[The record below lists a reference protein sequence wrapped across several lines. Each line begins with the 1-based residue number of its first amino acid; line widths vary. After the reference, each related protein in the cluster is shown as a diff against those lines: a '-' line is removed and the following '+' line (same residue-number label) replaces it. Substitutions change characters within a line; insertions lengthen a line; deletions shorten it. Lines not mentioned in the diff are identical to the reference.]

1 MSATGTIRSLT
12 PPDILAMKGGKPI
25 VCLTAYTTPIA
36 KLMDDQCDLVL
47 VGDSVGVVVHGLP
60 STVGVTMEMMILHA
74 QAVRRGLTRPL
85 MVVDL
90 PFGAY
95 EAGPQQAFQNAA
107 RLMTEGQAGAVKL
120 EGGEWMADTIRFL
133 TQRGIPVMAHIGL
146 LPQAINTVGGYKVQG
161 RGDAAERVMADARAV
176 EEAGAFSVV
185 MEKVTASVAERA
197 TQALSIPTIGIG
209 ASPRCDGQILVTDDM
224 LGLFEDFKPKFVKR
238 YGDWA
243 VAGREAI
250 ASYATDVRARRFP
263 AEEHT
268 FADEIPSGSAGK
280 AKG

>member
-1 MSATGTIRSLT
+1 MSATGTMKSLT
-12 PPDILAMKGGKPI
+12 PPDIQAMKGGEPI

-36 KLMDDQCDLVL
+36 RLMDEHCELVL
-47 VGDSVGVVVHGLP
+47 VGDSLGVVVHGLP
-60 STVGVTMEMMILHA
+60 STVGVTMDMMLMHA
-74 QAVRRGLTRPL
+74 RAVRRGLTRPL

-95 EAGPQQAFQNAA
+95 EAGPQQAFESAA
-107 RLMTEGQAGAVKL
+107 RLMTEGEAGAVKL
-120 EGGEWMADTIRFL
+120 EGGAVQAETIRFL
-133 TQRGIPVMAHIGL
+133 TERGIPVMAHIGL

-161 RGDAAERVMADARAV
+161 RGDAAEKLLDDAKAV
-176 EEAGAFSVV
+176 AEAGAFSVV
-185 MEKVTASVAERA
+185 LEKVTASIAETVTEA
-197 TQALSIPTIGIG
+197 IDIPTIGIG

-250 ASYATDVRARRFP
+250 SSYASDVRARRFP
-263 AEEHT
+263 GPEHLFGDRAPASKT
-268 FADEIPSGSAGK
+268 
-280 AKG
+280 AKN